1 MSSDDGTKR
10 DQERSKFRKR
20 TELSLGIPL
29 IAICLLVSPL
39 LNGFTRD
46 DGTPQFST
54 VIVYIFGIW
63 GALILAAFIM
73 SRVLSSDVAND

>member
-1 MSSDDGTKR
+1 MSDEDSTKR

-39 LNGFTRD
+39 LNGFTKA
-46 DGTPQFST
+46 DGTPQLSS
-54 VIVYIFGIW
+54 VILYIFGIW

-73 SRVLSSDVAND
+73 SRVLNSDVAND